1 MTNENNN
8 PFTECATW
16 ADDIKA
22 KGYDFQSPWHF
33 INTPYFDDDDTSA
46 SDFPEFVMPDEDI
59 VKCLTDLTKFLKG
72 DMSTSEQ
79 ASSNYISKIAD
90 KFYYVEDQ
98 RSMAVRLIIHY
109 LGDIHQPLH
118 SAELVDSK
126 YPKGDAGG
134 NFEHIPA

>member
-1 MTNENNN
+1 
-8 PFTECATW
+8 
-16 ADDIKA
+16 
-22 KGYDFQSPWHF
+22 
-33 INTPYFDDDDTSA
+33 
-46 SDFPEFVMPDEDI
+46 MPDEDI